1 MQIVLNGNEREIS
14 AGLTAAGL
22 VDELGLSEQRIAVEV
37 NEELI
42 VRSALAQ
49 HVLTA
54 GDRIEIIQ
62 AIGGG

>member
-1 MQIVLNGNEREIS
+1 MQIFLNGNKREIS

-37 NEELI
+37 NEELV

-54 GDRIEIIQ
+54 DDHVEIIH